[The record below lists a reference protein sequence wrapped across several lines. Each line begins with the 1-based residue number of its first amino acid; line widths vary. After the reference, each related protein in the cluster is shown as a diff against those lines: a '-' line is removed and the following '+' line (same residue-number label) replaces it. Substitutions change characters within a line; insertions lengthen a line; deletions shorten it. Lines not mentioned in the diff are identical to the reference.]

1 MSSLLDGDPLRTDT
15 AEKYSCYKISP
26 RNDPKLVIS
35 FFQKHT
41 IHRVEQRSSKK
52 ELTCII
58 TGAPPAQTDQTARI
72 QKFLFHEHE
81 KPSPKSTFLSVA
93 LTPTTSFSFPR
104 RRSSGLYIDIRRT
117 IDSFLS
123 ILKDRLKNIIKQ
135 KKQSIYVCFSS
146 FEKLKIKKNSRKLK
160 VA

>member
-15 AEKYSCYKISP
+15 AEKKHSCYKTSP

-35 FFQKHT
+35 FLQKHT
-41 IHRVEQRSSKK
+41 IHRVEQRSKK
-52 ELTCII
+52 EQTCII
-58 TGAPPAQTDQTARI
+58 TGAPPVQTDQTARI